1 MSRSRVAAVSKIG
14 WPPRRANVLM
24 YALEENR
31 EAALIPRL
39 RAARAD
45 LRRVKIVQPERFES
59 NGAQPI
65 FRGLPEGISHVEHFA
80 GEVDAT
86 LVVFDPVIDFFAPK
100 TDVNDEA
107 AVRNALN
114 PLVSYAERRNI
125 AVLCVRHLNKKS
137 EGRALY
143 RMLGSTPFVQ
153 LPRSILFIAE
163 KPGEP
168 NRRLLH
174 SVKSNY
180 GARPRALEFSLMPAR
195 NGSVRLDWHGESD
208 EDPDAAAASADEF
221 TAEKLADARE
231 YLTRAL
237 GSGEADGDA
246 VARGARNLG
255 ISAKSLQRAR
265 KDLGITYRREQNRK
279 TGEFTGVIFVWPKG
293 PKSEPRS

>member
-1 MSRSRVAAVSKIG
+1 
-14 WPPRRANVLM
+14 
-24 YALEENR
+24 
-31 EAALIPRL
+31 
-39 RAARAD
+39 
-45 LRRVKIVQPERFES
+45 
-59 NGAQPI
+59 
-65 FRGLPEGISHVEHFA
+65 
-80 GEVDAT
+80 
-86 LVVFDPVIDFFAPK
+86 
-100 TDVNDEA
+100 
-107 AVRNALN
+107 
-114 PLVSYAERRNI
+114 
-125 AVLCVRHLNKKS
+125 
-137 EGRALY
+137 
-143 RMLGSTPFVQ
+143 VQ